1 MSHQIGSTVHD
12 IKINL
17 FFYRRIRRSAFRAWK
32 RFPVVIRDAEKMK
45 RRFEDMRNAVT
56 ALVPD
61 FSASSSP
68 NYLLD
73 SVDYS

>member
-1 MSHQIGSTVHD
+1 MIV
-12 IKINL
+12 
-17 FFYRRIRRSAFRAWK
+17 
-32 RFPVVIRDAEKMK
+32 RDAEKMK
-45 RRFEDMRNAVT
+45 RRFEDMRKAVT

-61 FSASSSP
+61 FSASSTP

>member
-1 MSHQIGSTVHD
+1 M
-12 IKINL
+12 
-17 FFYRRIRRSAFRAWK
+17 
-32 RFPVVIRDAEKMK
+32 RDAEKMK
-45 RRFEDMRNAVT
+45 KRFEDMRKAVT

-61 FSASSSP
+61 FSVSSTP